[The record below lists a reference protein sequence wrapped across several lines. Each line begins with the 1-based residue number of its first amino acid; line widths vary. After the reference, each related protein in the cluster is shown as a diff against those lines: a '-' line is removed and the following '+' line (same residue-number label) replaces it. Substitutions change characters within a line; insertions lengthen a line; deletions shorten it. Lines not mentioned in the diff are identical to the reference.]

1 MLFTI
6 LKFTHV
12 LAAIFAV
19 GFNAAYGLLIGRARR
34 GGTDGREMKFALTTI
49 KLMDDRVANPCYAL
63 LLVTGVGMVQVA
75 GYPWSARWIHGSLAL
90 LILTAVIGLAFYTPT
105 LRRQIEV
112 LEACGVSDP
121 EFARLSKR
129 GGILGA
135 VLAVIVIAI
144 VLLMVFKPM

>member
-75 GYPWSARWIHGSLAL
+75 G
-90 LILTAVIGLAFYTPT
+90 
-105 LRRQIEV
+105 
-112 LEACGVSDP
+112 C
-121 EFARLSKR
+121 R
-129 GGILGA
+129 GAPGG
-135 VLAVIVIAI
+135 
-144 VLLMVFKPM
+144 FTDRSRCSS